1 MFYSYIFTITF
12 MLWVLIQLILF
23 IDTTYSLIL
32 PLSFNNVIKIYCVQI
47 NKDGIYLGNSQH
59 DILNPC

>member
-12 MLWVLIQLILF
+12 MLWVLIQLIVF

-32 PLSFNNVIKIYCVQI
+32 PLSFNKVIIIDCVQI
-47 NKDGIYLGNSQH
+47 NKDAYI
-59 DILNPC
+59 